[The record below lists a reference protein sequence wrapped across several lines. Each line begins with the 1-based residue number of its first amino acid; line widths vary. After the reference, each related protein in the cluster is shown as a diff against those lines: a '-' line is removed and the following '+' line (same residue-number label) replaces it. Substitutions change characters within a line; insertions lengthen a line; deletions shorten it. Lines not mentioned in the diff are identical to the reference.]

1 MSAPSREIVVDE
13 TPGLGLMHVLY
24 LLHALA
30 PFTMWT
36 LALVAVIIGA
46 VKRDD
51 YRGTWTETHISWLSR
66 TFWWGLLWILIC
78 GLITFLLL
86 FIIADR
92 LAADLGALHGA
103 LHLVPLP
110 GDPRLAAAER
120 PEAGA
125 VAGG

>member
-1 MSAPSREIVVDE
+1 MSAPAREVVVDE
-13 TPGLGLMHVLY
+13 TPGLGLMHILY

-51 YRGTWTETHISWLSR
+51 YRGTWAETHVSWLSR

-86 FIIADR
+86 FIILIGWLLIWVPFTALFIWYLYRVIRGWLLLSDR
-92 LAADLGALHGA
+92 KPA
-103 LHLVPLP
+103 P
-110 GDPRLAAAER
+110 
-120 PEAGA
+120 
-125 VAGG
+125 